1 MPSETT
7 EAQAVLGLL
16 RSSQALLARVSRF
29 PQPSPPSSLFSLS
42 YDEVVIGVT
51 VDDSPTTMLESYLV
65 VRPSAERGDDDRD
78 TDQVDAHSSIRVP
91 EMTVSSR

>member
-29 PQPSPPSSLFSLS
+29 PQPSPPLSLFSLS

-51 VDDSPTTMLESYLV
+51 VDD
-65 VRPSAERGDDDRD
+65 
-78 TDQVDAHSSIRVP
+78 
-91 EMTVSSR
+91 